1 MTKQE
6 IKYFLKENWFML
18 VLLLGIVGVFIFG
31 VVCGTKATSEAER
44 CGLLGMSYTEYK
56 ETHTFTDYETFN
68 FYRHIAEEKKA
79 KIGYTKPIITEAKPF
94 CWEQ

>member
-6 IKYFLKENWFML
+6 FKYFLKENWFML

>member
-6 IKYFLKENWFML
+6 FKYFLKENWFML

-68 FYRHIAEEKKA
+68 FYKHIAEEKKA

-94 CWEQ
+94 WWEE

>member
-1 MTKQE
+1 MTKQDF
-6 IKYFLKENWFML
+6 KYFLKEYWLFL

-31 VVCGTKATSEAER
+31 VVWDTKTTSEAKR

-56 ETHTFTDYETFN
+56 ETHTYTDYGTFN

-79 KIGYTKPIITEAKPF
+79 KIGYTEPILTEAKPF
-94 CWEQ
+94 WWEQ